1 MIVALRRLLQPVRH
15 ALWLIGLTALLVA
28 PGCNQSGY
36 ELAPVRGT
44 VTVDG
49 KPLRQGKVMFAPVAQ
64 GNDINPGRPA
74 FGMLRQGGA
83 YILTTYADNDGA
95 VVGKHWVTII
105 NSAEDLPRGVPEFA
119 RVTAPGQ
126 RVVEAGKDNRI
137 DINLTREDVLKY
149 RMDDK

>member
-1 MIVALRRLLQPVRH
+1 MAPLTSGVVLVALVIS
-15 ALWLIGLTALLVA
+15 A
-28 PGCNQSGY
+28 GCNESRY
-36 ELAPVRGT
+36 ELAPVHGT
-44 VTVDG
+44 VKIDG
-49 KPLRQGKVMFAPVAQ
+49 KPLRQGKVMFAPVPQ
-64 GNDINPGRPA
+64 DDDLNPGRPA
-74 FGMLRQGGA
+74 FGMLRQGGT
-83 YILTTYADNDGA
+83 YILSTYADNDGA

-119 RVTAPGQ
+119 RVTAPEQ